1 MHIPFGCAFLTRH
14 DIAISGNAGS
24 FGNIRLHGTFNFGEI
39 VPEDRN
45 QFLVPQKD
53 WSIFVK
59 SNKWL
64 KNCEV
69 GMHDQVSV
77 LKDTILQDEVQ
88 QKLFL
93 LKTHY
98 ALPDDFNTNLK
109 K

>member
-1 MHIPFGCAFLTRH
+1 
-14 DIAISGNAGS
+14 
-24 FGNIRLHGTFNFGEI
+24 LHGTFTFGKI
-39 VPEDRN
+39 APEDRN
-45 QFLVPQKD
+45 KFLVPPKD
-53 WSIFVK
+53 WSKFVK

-69 GMHDQVSV
+69 GRHDQVSV

-98 ALPDDFNTNLK
+98 ALPDDFNANLK